1 LTGTVM
7 HAGEILRRGP
17 VMLDAF
23 CTETPLEEIDN
34 PTVFE
39 LTRLHLQQKSFL

>member
-1 LTGTVM
+1 
-7 HAGEILRRGP
+7 
-17 VMLDAF
+17 MLNAV

-39 LTRLHLQQKSFL
+39 LTRLHLQQIVCQRE